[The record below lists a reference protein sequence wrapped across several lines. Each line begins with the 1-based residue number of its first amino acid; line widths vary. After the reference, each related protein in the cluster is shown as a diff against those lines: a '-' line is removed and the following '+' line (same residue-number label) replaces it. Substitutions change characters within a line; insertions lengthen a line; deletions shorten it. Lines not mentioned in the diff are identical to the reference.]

1 LGRQISRVSL
11 ARSINPRILYETPY
25 GPDHIELFTKEEKEI
40 MRYGIMGADFE
51 ERVNFDRLR
60 KERLA
65 KAKSALDASNLGS
78 LICYD
83 FDNIRYITGT
93 TIGEWARNKMNR
105 YCILPRGAEPLLFDP
120 GAPAKKI
127 SCPWIADRTFPA
139 VGSMRGAIPPEVGSV
154 ERVAQDILR
163 WLKEYGIE
171 KKPVGM
177 DIADIPLVK
186 ALEKLGLEIA
196 DGQQTI
202 LEARMIKTADEIE
215 LLKTSAAMVD
225 AAFEEVVRTIRP
237 GVRENDLVAVAN
249 LILYKLGSDHVECV
263 NSVAGKRGIPHPHTF
278 SDRIIRPGELVY
290 LDIMHSYMGYR
301 TCYYRTFSCGKPTK
315 AQLEA
320 YKTAWKWLKD
330 SIDAV
335 KPGATTADVAEAWPA
350 PEKYHMKTEQEAFLL
365 QFGHGVGM
373 SIWEKPVISRLFSLD
388 HPFPI
393 KEGMVFALETY
404 CPSADGKGTA
414 RIEEEVLVTKNGCE
428 RIFGYPIEELISCGL
443 PGTMA
448 YVG

>member
-1 LGRQISRVSL
+1 
-11 ARSINPRILYETPY
+11 
-25 GPDHIELFTKEEKEI
+25 
-40 MRYGIMGADFE
+40 MRYGIMGVDFE
-51 ERVNFDRLR
+51 ERINFERLR

-65 KAKSALDASNLGS
+65 KATAALEASPLGS
-78 LICYD
+78 LVCYD

-105 YCILPRGAEPLLFDP
+105 YCILPKGGQPLLFDP
-120 GAPAKKI
+120 ATPAKKI
-127 SCPWIADRTFPA
+127 ACPWIADRIFPA
-139 VGSMRGAIPPEVGSV
+139 VGSMRGAIPPEVESV
-154 ERVAQDILR
+154 QKVARDIQR
-163 WLKEYGIE
+163 WLKEYGVE

-177 DIADIPLVK
+177 DIADIPLVR
-186 ALEKLGLEIA
+186 ALEKLGLEIV

-202 LEARMIKTADEIE
+202 LEARMIKTKDEIE

-237 GVRENDLVAVAN
+237 GMRENDLVAAATY
-249 LILYKLGSDHVECV
+249 LLYKMGSDDVECV
-263 NSVAGKRGIPHPHTF
+263 NSVAGKRGVPHPHTF
-278 SDRIIRPGELVY
+278 SDRMIRPGEMVY

-301 TCYYRTFSCGKPTK
+301 TCYYRTFACGKPTR
-315 AQLEA
+315 AQLQA
-320 YKTAWKWLKD
+320 YETAWKWLKD

-335 KPGATTADVAEAWPA
+335 KPGATTADVARVWPS
-350 PEKYHMKTEQEAFLL
+350 PEEFGMKSEEEAFLL
-365 QFGHGVGM
+365 QFGHGVGL

-388 HPFPI
+388 HPYPI
-393 KEGMVFALETY
+393 KEGMVFAMETY
-404 CPSADGKGTA
+404 CPSADGKGPA
-414 RIEEEVLVTKNGCE
+414 RIEEEVVVTKDGCE